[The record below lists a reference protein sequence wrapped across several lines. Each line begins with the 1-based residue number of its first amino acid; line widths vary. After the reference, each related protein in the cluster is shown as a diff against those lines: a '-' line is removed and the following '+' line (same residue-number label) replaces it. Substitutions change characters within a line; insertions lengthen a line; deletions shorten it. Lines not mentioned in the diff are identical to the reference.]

1 MSDLN
6 KTSPEI
12 GGDFA
17 TISEIAVPPECKVV
31 FYNDDYTTME
41 FVVEVLRT
49 VFNKSEDEAN
59 ALMMM
64 IHEAGSGVVGSY
76 TYDIAVSKA
85 NIAKSM
91 ARKNGFPL
99 RVEVE

>member
-1 MSDLN
+1 MSELN
-6 KTSPEI
+6 KTSPNE
-12 GGDFA
+12 GGEFA
-17 TISEIAVPPECKVV
+17 TISEIAVPPECKVI

-41 FVVEVLRT
+41 FVVEVLRS
-49 VFNKSEDEAN
+49 VFNKSEEEAN
-59 ALMMM
+59 NLMLA
-64 IHEAGSGVVGSY
+64 IHEIGSSVVGSY

-85 NIAKSM
+85 NITRSI

>member
-6 KTSPEI
+6 KTSPDA

-17 TISEIAVPPECKVV
+17 TFSEIAVPPECKVI
-31 FYNDDYTTME
+31 FYNDDYTTMD
-41 FVVEVLRT
+41 FVVEVLRSI
-49 VFNKSEDEAN
+49 FNKSEEEAN
-59 ALMMM
+59 NLMLT
-64 IHEAGSGVVGSY
+64 IHEIGSSVVGSY

-85 NIAKSM
+85 NITRSM